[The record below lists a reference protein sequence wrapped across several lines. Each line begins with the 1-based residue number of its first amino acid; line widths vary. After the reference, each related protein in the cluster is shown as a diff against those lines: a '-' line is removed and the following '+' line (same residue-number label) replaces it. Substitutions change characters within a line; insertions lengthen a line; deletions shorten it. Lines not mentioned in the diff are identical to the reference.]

1 MDEIYEIPDF
11 IKQINA
17 IMPDPEP
24 TEKLTLD
31 QFRMDTYYYQINN
44 LDRLNEKDR
53 FIKPNI
59 IRELFAIIVEMY
71 IDLSQKTINLSV
83 EETRDMIY
91 QELVNKKLLLPDII
105 QKLQKFDTL
114 TIIQ

>member
-1 MDEIYEIPDF
+1 
-11 IKQINA
+11 
-17 IMPDPEP
+17 
-24 TEKLTLD
+24 
-31 QFRMDTYYYQINN
+31 
-44 LDRLNEKDR
+44 
-53 FIKPNI
+53 
-59 IRELFAIIVEMY
+59 MY